1 MAVPFS
7 IGIHW
12 DGDLATLTVAGQ
24 LCLTVVPRVRTAIRR
39 CLAELPAAVLVDA
52 AGLTVDSD
60 LPLAVFRATARV
72 AEHWPRVPLLMYGA
86 DDPLAARLATHRF
99 IAAHPDRA
107 AARAALDR
115 PDPTV
120 RADLP
125 FEPRSLH
132 TARQLVAAHGGA
144 AELVVC
150 ELVSNALRHADPPLR
165 LAVTARGPDVHVV
178 VRDGS
183 ATPPCRRPGT
193 LYFGPRGLG
202 LVEAFSMAW
211 GSEPTVDGKAVWAV
225 VDARPARP
233 GSTGRVMWRPGTP
246 GRG

>member
-99 IAAHPDRA
+99 IAAFPDGG
-107 AARAALDR
+107 AARAAPTR
-115 PDPTV
+115 PGPTV

-125 FEPRSLH
+125 FDPGSLRP
-132 TARQLVAAHGGA
+132 ARRLVAMHGGE
-144 AELVVC
+144 AELVVS

-165 LAVTARGPDVHVV
+165 LAVTARGRDVHVV

-183 ATPPCRRPGT
+183 ATPPSRRPGT
-193 LYFGPRGLG
+193 IYFGPRGLR
-202 LVEAFSMAW
+202 LVEAFARAW
-211 GSEPTVDGKAVWAV
+211 GSVPAVDGKAVWAIIRT
-225 VDARPARP
+225 RPALP
-233 GSTGRVMWRPGTP
+233 GSTGRVMWRPGAAS
-246 GRG
+246 RG